1 MVLIT
6 IHLKKTLLLITFLI
20 MQLVLHS
27 QIYFQDRASVLGL
40 NLSTGNTYL
49 GNGVSFFDYNQD
61 GWDDI
66 TIATGDNDKVRFF
79 KNVFGSFFEE
89 FLLDAPSYQTKQINW
104 VDFDNDGD
112 YDLFVTSDTNGNRL
126 YENDGNFNFTDITET
141 VGLPLQNLFTYGA
154 SWGDYNNDGYLD
166 VFISNRDEYNLE
178 TPNFLFRNNGD
189 GSFTDVSV
197 EAGIK
202 TSSDMSFCAAF
213 FDFNNDGFQDIY
225 VSNDKP
231 SFRNTLYKNNGD
243 GTFSDVSEI
252 SGTDI
257 GIDAMSVTIDDFN
270 YDGWMDIYIT
280 NGTEG
285 NVFLKNNGDGTFTD
299 IAEATGTLFNS
310 IGWGAVFFDAEND
323 TDLDLYVSGNY
334 IPNPIYLSSA
344 FYENDGQGIYNIP
357 ANSGLGNDT
366 GESFS
371 NAIGDFNND
380 GLPDIA
386 VTNANNENIFL
397 WQNQTTTAN
406 KWLKVALEGTQSN
419 RDGIGSLIEIS
430 INGNLQYR
438 YTLNGEG
445 YLSQNSGTEIFGVG
459 TTSLIDYV
467 KVTWL
472 SGIEDI
478 VYNVAP
484 NQKLTLVEGS
494 NLSVHKPNN
503 NLDLRYNNPITDL
516 LTIISNTNINKI
528 QIYNHLGQE
537 VYSDANIASQKFEL
551 NLHHLNSG
559 IYIAMLDFG
568 HLKRIIK
575 IVKN

>member
-1 MVLIT
+1 MLFLGMQCVLY
-6 IHLKKTLLLITFLI
+6 
-20 MQLVLHS
+20 S

-66 TIATGDNDKVRFF
+66 TLATGADDKVRFF

-89 FLLDAPSYQTKQINW
+89 FLLDVPIYQSKQINW

-126 YENDGNFNFTDITET
+126 YQNDGNFNFIDITET
-141 VGLPLQNLFTYGA
+141 VGLPTQNLFTYGA
-154 SWGDYNNDGYLD
+154 SWGDYNNDGFLD
-166 VFISNRDEYNLE
+166 IFICNRDEYNLE

-189 GSFTDVSV
+189 GSFTDVSI

-202 TSSDMSFCAAF
+202 TTSEMSFCAAF
-213 FDFNNDGFQDIY
+213 FDYNNDGFQDIY
-225 VSNDKP
+225 VSNDKT
-231 SFRNTLYKNNGD
+231 SFRNTLYKNNGN
-243 GTFSDVSEI
+243 GTFTDVSEI

-285 NVFLKNNGDGTFTD
+285 NVFFQNNGDGTFTD
-299 IAEATGTLFNS
+299 IAQSTGTLFNS

-344 FYENDGQGIYNIP
+344 FYENNGQGIFNIP
-357 ANSGLGNDT
+357 SNSGLGNDT

-380 GLPDIA
+380 GLSDII
-386 VTNANNENIFL
+386 VTNGNNENIFL

-406 KWLKVALEGTQSN
+406 NWLKVYLEGTQSN

-430 INGNLQYR
+430 VNGNIQYR
-438 YTLNGEG
+438 YTLCGEG

-459 TTSLIDYV
+459 TASTIDYV
-467 KVTWL
+467 KVNWL

-478 VYNVAP
+478 VYNVSP
-484 NQKLTLVEGS
+484 NQKLNIVEGS
-494 NLSVHKPNN
+494 TLSVNQLNN
-503 NLDLRYNNPITDL
+503 NFWLNYNNPVDNT
-516 LTIISNTNINKI
+516 LTLSSTNEINNI
-528 QIYNHLGQE
+528 QFYNYLGQE
-537 VYSDANIASQKFEL
+537 VYKNSKINARHFEVD
-551 NLHHLNSG
+551 LHFLNSG
-559 IYIAMLDFG
+559 IYIVVLDFG
-568 HLKRIIK
+568 HLKETIK

>member
-1 MVLIT
+1 MTILLKYILILMFFLGMHSVLY
-6 IHLKKTLLLITFLI
+6 
-20 MQLVLHS
+20 S

-40 NLSTGNTYL
+40 NLSNGNTYL

-66 TIATGDNDKVRFF
+66 TLATGADDKVRFF

-89 FLLDAPSYQTKQINW
+89 FLLDAPAYQTKQINW

-126 YENDGNFNFTDITET
+126 YQNDGNFNFIDITET
-141 VGLPLQNLFTYGA
+141 VGLPTQNLFTYGA
-154 SWGDYNNDGYLD
+154 SWGDYNNDGFLD
-166 VFISNRDEYNLE
+166 VFICNRDEYNLE

-189 GSFTDVSV
+189 GSFTDVSI

-202 TSSDMSFCAAF
+202 TTSEMSFCAAF
-213 FDFNNDGFQDIY
+213 FDFDNDGFQDIY
-225 VSNDKP
+225 VSNDKT
-231 SFRNTLYKNNGD
+231 SFRNTLYKNNGN
-243 GTFSDVSEI
+243 GAYTDVSEI

-285 NVFLKNNGDGTFTD
+285 NVFFQNNADGTFTD

-344 FYENDGQGIYNIP
+344 FYENNGQGIFNIP
-357 ANSGLGNDT
+357 SNSGLGNDT

-380 GLPDIA
+380 GLSDIV
-386 VTNANNENIFL
+386 VTNGNNETIFL

-430 INGNLQYR
+430 VNGNIQYR
-438 YTLNGEG
+438 YTLCGEG

-459 TTSLIDYV
+459 TASTIDYV
-467 KVTWL
+467 KVNWL

-478 VYNVAP
+478 VYNVSP
-484 NQKLTLVEGS
+484 NQKLNIVEGS
-494 NLSVHKPNN
+494 TLSVNQLNN
-503 NLDLRYNNPITDL
+503 NFWLNYNNPVD
-516 LTIISNTNINKI
+516 NTLKLSSTNEINNI
-528 QIYNHLGQE
+528 QFYNYLGQE
-537 VYSDANIASQKFEL
+537 VYKNSKINARQFEVD
-551 NLHHLNSG
+551 LHFLNSG
-559 IYIAMLDFG
+559 IYIVVLDFVL
-568 HLKRIIK
+568 LKETIK

>member
-1 MVLIT
+1 MT
-6 IHLKKTLLLITFLI
+6 ILLKYISILMFFLGMQSLLY
-20 MQLVLHS
+20 S

-66 TIATGDNDKVRFF
+66 TIATGADDKVRFF

-89 FLLDAPSYQTKQINW
+89 FLLDVPVYQSKQMNW

-126 YENDGNFNFTDITET
+126 YQNDGNFNFIDITET
-141 VGLPLQNLFTYGA
+141 VGLPTQNLFTYGA
-154 SWGDYNNDGYLD
+154 SWGDYNNDGFLD
-166 VFISNRDEYNLE
+166 VFICNRDEYNLE

-189 GSFTDVSV
+189 GSFTDVSI

-225 VSNDKP
+225 VSNDKT
-231 SFRNTLYKNNGD
+231 SFLNTLYKNNGD
-243 GTFSDVSEI
+243 GTFTDVSEI
-252 SGTDI
+252 SGTDV

-270 YDGWMDIYIT
+270 NDGWMDMYIT

-285 NVFLKNNGDGTFTD
+285 NVFFQNNGDGTFTN

-344 FYENDGQGIYNIP
+344 FYENNGQGVFNIP
-357 ANSGLGNDT
+357 SNSGLGNDT

-380 GLPDIA
+380 GLSDIV
-386 VTNANNENIFL
+386 VTNGNNETIFL

-419 RDGIGSLIEIS
+419 RDGIGSLIEIAV
-430 INGNLQYR
+430 NGNVQYR
-438 YTLNGEG
+438 YTLCGEG
-445 YLSQNSGTEIFGVG
+445 YLSQNSGTEIFGIG
-459 TTSLIDYV
+459 TASIIDYV
-467 KVTWL
+467 KVNWL

-494 NLSVHKPNN
+494 ILSVDKPNN
-503 NLDLRYNNPITDL
+503 KIDLKYNSPVNDVLSIT
-516 LTIISNTNINKI
+516 SNVNINKVLI
-528 QIYNHLGQE
+528 FNNLGQE
-537 VYSDANIASQKFEL
+537 VYGDSKINTPDFEL
-551 NLHHLNSG
+551 NIRFLHSG
-559 IYIAMLDFG
+559 IYIVMLDFG
-568 HLKRIIK
+568 YLNETIK